1 MMTTNLR
8 NKMRGSLMGGAIG
21 DALGYPVKAI
31 NSYAGIQ
38 AKYGMKGITR
48 MDITR
53 WWLDNEELE
62 EGKALVT
69 DKTQMTLYTAW
80 GLLNAASKEEN
91 VNSVREACIEWY
103 LAQVGW
109 RNTAFEQSWLRQVEG
124 LNERRDADYTSLLAL
139 KAAFTDEFFFSRSNG
154 NAGMTR
160 IAPVALFAVANGT
173 DILEADQQAAEIAK
187 ITHLDP
193 LAYIAAALEC
203 HIIYRLATDTTS
215 SREKLAAY
223 IQEGMNAVKGLYA
236 EETEALDRLQGT
248 VNKALALAATCTPS
262 TQAVESIGE
271 GKFADEALAI
281 ALYCSLKH
289 FGNFEAAITAAV
301 NHKGASEATGAITGN
316 ILGTAVGYNAL
327 PSFYTHRVELEDVIM
342 QLADA
347 LWTAPMFSQ
356 EMPESAQLQPVA
368 DNAHYVAC

>member
-301 NHKGASEATGAITGN
+301 NHNGASEATGAITGN
-316 ILGTAVGYNAL
+316 ILGTATGYNAL
-327 PSFYTHRVELEDVIM
+327 PAFYTQRVELQDTIL
-342 QLADA
+342 QLADG
-347 LWTAPMFSQ
+347 LWSAPMFNQ
-356 EMPESAQLQPVA
+356 ELVETAAAQSRF
-368 DNAHYVAC
+368 VAC